1 MAAGKDKYLY
11 ITNRKD
17 WREWLK
23 INHDSQKET
32 WLIFYKKHTGKKRIP
47 YDDAVEEALC
57 FGWIDSI
64 VKRIDEEKYA
74 QKFTPRRSNSQWSE
88 VNKKRVMKMIKVKK
102 MTKAGLI
109 KIKQAKKNGKWS
121 EVAANKKEFVLTPD
135 IKKVLTANKKAWENF
150 NKLAPSYKKNYI
162 GWITSAKKKETRDK
176 RLKEALKTLERGKKL
191 GIK

>member
-23 INHDSQKET
+23 INHDSQKEI
-32 WLIFYKKHTGKKRIP
+32 WLVFYKKHTGKKRIP
-47 YDDAVEEALC
+47 YEDAVEEALC